1 MRCRL
6 FSIAASEWQPR
17 PSLRPSSQREVKCE
31 IRYALKEAG
40 HVSYIYDTLHLL
52 LLSYLSVSVIN
63 LFIYAAALIQVLPYS
78 LSIPLF
84 LPVPLSALPIIKT
97 QRPHQGTLFLD
108 PLYNKSHFIEFG

>member
-52 LLSYLSVSVIN
+52 LSYLSVSVIN

-84 LPVPLSALPIIKT
+84 LP
-97 QRPHQGTLFLD
+97 LFLY
-108 PLYNKSHFIEFG
+108 LLFLS

>member
-1 MRCRL
+1 M
-6 FSIAASEWQPR
+6 
-17 PSLRPSSQREVKCE
+17 KCE

-40 HVSYIYDTLHLL
+40 HVSYIYDTLHL

-84 LPVPLSALPIIKT
+84 LP
-97 QRPHQGTLFLD
+97 LFLY
-108 PLYNKSHFIEFG
+108 LLFLS